1 MVQFLDLDWC
11 RFGSVIIFDYRA
23 LFLCAKSRTCLRITI
38 PAYCLNICGSI
49 FGVLLC
55 LLYSKLILGSKTI
68 SQNMRH
74 FNMYS
79 LKCVGVFPHMDTD
92 KIFFL
97 ETFKLVWS
105 GVNLFQIIPFPF
117 LKFRTAYINAS
128 QFA

>member
-1 MVQFLDLDWC
+1 
-11 RFGSVIIFDYRA
+11 
-23 LFLCAKSRTCLRITI
+23 
-38 PAYCLNICGSI
+38 
-49 FGVLLC
+49 
-55 LLYSKLILGSKTI
+55 
-68 SQNMRH
+68 MRN

-97 ETFKLVWS
+97 ENFKLVWS
-105 GVNLFQIIPFPF
+105 GMNLFQIIPFPY